1 MGVRFTRV
9 PIHSNS
15 TPCSHPSH
23 PSHPFATLLRTPPRV
38 TSWDR
43 FDHEQPFNFTE
54 PVSALT
60 TTMPR
65 EKVEV
70 TAQSPLSQTW
80 SAGELPTAEP
90 GGGAEAEGG
99 TDGRMVIA
107 EIPPY
112 RGPRTADGAGNDEDG
127 MEAGVYGDR

>member
-1 MGVRFTRV
+1 
-9 PIHSNS
+9 
-15 TPCSHPSH
+15 
-23 PSHPFATLLRTPPRV
+23 
-38 TSWDR
+38 
-43 FDHEQPFNFTE
+43 
-54 PVSALT
+54 
-60 TTMPR
+60 MPR